1 MKRSTPLIA
10 TAIIFS
16 LFSFTASAATTVK
29 MVALK
34 PLLNISLSQN
44 PSDQISSLVVSSSS
58 IVVVGTSAGHGIIQ
72 SFDRTGQVQLWSL
85 TLESPESS
93 ESIATVGIRDSLGN
107 IWAAGA
113 SSQLPTPPTPIT
125 LPSDAINP
133 SGVISETTTALP
145 SLTKLSVW
153 KINPQGQLLG
163 TFSQAAPNVILP
175 DSLQLVGGKITV
187 GGEISAQS
195 SSRFSTSVDTTGVF
209 STMRVTSTRA
219 PIVSANKEVKTTLST
234 WKSFMTS
241 TSIKG
246 IPSWKPKKN
255 SQVLVRYDLK
265 TKAVMAAYTTSN
277 EILDLAWEKSLGLAV
292 LLSSPAGYQLAII
305 K

>member
-1 MKRSTPLIA
+1 MKRSTLLTA
-10 TAIIFS
+10 SAIIFS
-16 LFSFTASAATTVK
+16 LFSFTANAATTVK
-29 MVALK
+29 MGVLK
-34 PLLNISLSQN
+34 PSLNISLSQD

-58 IVVVGTSAGHGIIQ
+58 IVLVGTSEGHGIIQ
-72 SFDRTGQVQLWSL
+72 SFDRTGLVQLWNL
-85 TLESPESS
+85 KLDSPESS
-93 ESIATVGIRDSLGN
+93 ESIATMGIRDSLGN
-107 IWAAGA
+107 IWVAGA
-113 SSQLPTPPTPIT
+113 SSQIPTPPTPIT
-125 LPSDAINP
+125 MPADAINP
-133 SGVISETTTALP
+133 SGVIPETTTALP
-145 SLTKLSVW
+145 ALTKVSMW

-163 TFSQAAPNVILP
+163 TFTQAAPNVILP

-187 GGEISAQS
+187 GGVISAQS
-195 SSRFSTSVDTTGVF
+195 PSRFSTSVDLTGVF
-209 STMRVTSTRA
+209 STMRVTSTRV
-219 PIVSANKEVKTTLST
+219 PSVSVNKEVKTTLST

>member
-1 MKRSTPLIA
+1 MKRSTLLTASALIL
-10 TAIIFS
+10 S

-29 MVALK
+29 MGVLK
-34 PLLNISLSQN
+34 PSLNISLSQD

-58 IVVVGTSAGHGIIQ
+58 IVLVGTSSAHGIIQ
-72 SFDRTGQVQLWSL
+72 AFDRTGLIQLWSL
-85 TLESPESS
+85 KLDGPESS
-93 ESIATVGIRDSLGN
+93 ESIATIGIRDSLGN
-107 IWAAGA
+107 IWVAGA
-113 SSQLPTPPTPIT
+113 SSQIPTPPTPIT
-125 LPSDAINP
+125 LPTDAINP
-133 SGVISETTTALP
+133 SGVIPETTTALP
-145 SLTKLSVW
+145 ALTKLNIW

-163 TFSQAAPNVILP
+163 TFSQEAPGVILP
-175 DSLQLVGGKITV
+175 DSLQLVGGKITA
-187 GGEISAQS
+187 GGVISAQS
-195 SSRFSTSVDTTGVF
+195 PSRFSTSVDTTGTF
-209 STMRVTSTRA
+209 STLRVTSSRA
-219 PIVSANKEVKTTLST
+219 QIVSANKEVKTTLST

-277 EILDLAWEKSLGLAV
+277 EILDLAWEKSLGLVV
-292 LLSSPAGYQLAII
+292 LLSSPAGYQLTII